1 MGEGSVIASAG
12 ISNVRSGHLRR
23 DAILLA
29 AAVPLF
35 LIAMWVRTP
44 ALPRTAGPRESNG
57 ERVGAAEAANRALAR
72 ALSDTRARLD
82 EKAAAALT
90 APADPGDA
98 FHFLSTRSPAHDG
111 ESVILFEGER
121 PFAWSGEFR
130 NDVEAIRAPL
140 SVTFSPF
147 YLTMNVAASRG
158 TRRAVA
164 SAVVQALPPADRLTE
179 SVESQLAPAQGVES
193 YDFAGPENTRFGQ
206 VVLSDKASPVLRALP
221 HLATA
226 EAVGFGRAS
235 MLRARGAIALMILL
249 VVFLAYA
256 WRVRH
261 ALTRRLL
268 AVLVGLV
275 ITALVPWSS
284 FSNTSRVFDPAYYF
298 SRLGGPLTANA
309 GALFIS
315 SALILMAVYAL
326 IRARPEAHW
335 PRPFALGGGIVTLGV
350 GIPIASNVV
359 RGIGQ
364 PPWGTTPGLWLSWEI
379 PVFLIL
385 FAVLLAAYWMLRM
398 ALGRAGRVNFRDSVI
413 IGSVAAIVALGG
425 LWMTTSRQRMQL
437 AEEDVAALGHVD
449 DYALQLTRRFVA
461 DLGSS
466 PQPRTRS
473 ELLKAYAASDLAAA
487 EYPAVV
493 ASWDQNAKAISDF
506 EVAPTEPDTAAVV
519 NAVLEAVTTKQ
530 PVTRSVLGATGVQ
543 ILAAVSHQ
551 TGGATSVL
559 VLPRTRLLPPNPYAA
574 LLGMSLPSGG
584 DPPYGVALTALSVSS
599 DSAETTADTTAVRWH
614 RTGTE
619 LHGDRLISTSS
630 GTMRAHVEIDLR
642 SLWARGERGVLVLL
656 VDLLLAGLFWLLG
669 ALTEKGFVRW
679 LRVRATKW
687 IYTYHARLTLALFAF
702 FVIPAIAFA
711 IWSYQRLR
719 GDDIQTREVLV
730 QETLRAVAAG
740 NEYEQLPGASR
751 RFDTPFLLYA
761 NGLLDRTSDSV
772 LDALAPTGQTLPPE
786 VQLRLGVAGELSAAA
801 EADLGDGKMLFGY
814 SAALGPAQQRYVLA
828 APARSDDLVLDRRR
842 RDLGMLVLFATAAG
856 ALAALWLSGIA
867 ARRLARDLE
876 LSRIEVARAERV
888 LAWGEMAR
896 QVAHEIKNP
905 LTPIRLGVQHLRRA
919 RSDPRVNF
927 DAVLNDN
934 VKRILAEI
942 DRLDEIARSFSRY
955 GSAPADLTPAEHVD
969 IAAVV
974 KDVVGLEQMG
984 DRKVKW
990 QLRGADRPLWAMA
1003 LKDEMRD
1010 VLLNVFENA
1019 RLAGA
1024 RHVDINLS
1032 EEDRRV
1038 LIETRDDGSGIS
1050 AAIMPRIFEPHF
1062 STRTT
1067 GSGLGLAV
1075 SRRLIEAWGGE
1086 IAITSEEGMGT
1097 RVLILLARSEA

>member
-1 MGEGSVIASAG
+1 M
-12 ISNVRSGHLRR
+12 RR
-23 DAILLA
+23 GAILAL

-44 ALPRTAGPRESNG
+44 ALPRTAGARAESAG
-57 ERVGAAEAANRALAR
+57 ERVGAADAAVRALQR
-72 ALSDTRARLD
+72 ALNDARQQLEERA
-82 EKAAAALT
+82 ENALN
-90 APADPGDA
+90 APPDPANA
-98 FHFLSTRSPAHDG
+98 FDYLSKRSPQHAG
-111 ESVILFEGER
+111 ESVIVFDHDRPLAWAGEI
-121 PFAWSGEFR
+121 R
-130 NDVEAIRAPL
+130 NDIDTLVTPL
-140 SVTFSPF
+140 SVMFSPF
-147 YLTMNVAASRG
+147 YLTMNVTKSRG

-164 SAVVQALPPADRLTE
+164 STVVKAAPPADRLTE
-179 SVESQLAPAQGVES
+179 SVESRVAPVQGVES
-193 YDFAGPENTRFGQ
+193 YDFAGPENSGAGQ
-206 VVLSDKASPVLRALP
+206 AVLSSNGSPLLRALP
-221 HLATA
+221 HLATT
-226 EAVGFGRAS
+226 EEVGFRRAS
-235 MLRARGAIALMILL
+235 MLRARGTIVLVIL
-249 VVFLAYA
+249 VIVFLAYA

-261 ALTRRLL
+261 ALVQRLL
-268 AVLVGLV
+268 AILVAFV

-284 FSNTSRVFDPAYYF
+284 FSNASRIFDPVYYF

-309 GALFIS
+309 GALVIS
-315 SALILMAVYAL
+315 SSLLLMAVYAL
-326 IRARPEAHW
+326 IRAQPETRW
-335 PRPFALGGGIVTLGV
+335 PRALALTGAILTVGI
-350 GIPIASNVV
+350 GIPIASNIV

-379 PVFLIL
+379 PLFLFL

-398 ALGRAGRVNFRDSVI
+398 ALGRTGKVDFTAAVAVGTAAAVI
-413 IGSVAAIVALGG
+413 ALAG
-425 LWMTTSRQRMQL
+425 LWSTTSRQRMQL
-437 AEEDVAALGHVD
+437 AEEDVAALGVVD
-449 DYALQLTRRFVA
+449 DYAQQLTRRFVSE
-461 DLGSS
+461 LGSA
-466 PQPRTRS
+466 PQPRSRA

-487 EYPAVV
+487 EYPATLT
-493 ASWDQNAKAISDF
+493 SWDQSAKPVAEF
-506 EVAPTEPDTAAVV
+506 EVAPTEPDTAAV
-519 NAVLEAVTTKQ
+519 ASAILEALATKE
-530 PVTRSVLGATGVQ
+530 PVTKSVLGTTGVQ
-543 ILAAVSHQ
+543 ILAAVSHP

-559 VLPRTRLLPPNPYAA
+559 VLPRTRLLSQNPYAA
-574 LLGMSLPSGG
+574 LLGMGSPSGG
-584 DPPYGVALTALSVSS
+584 DPPYGVALTDLSVPGSS
-599 DSAETTADTTAVRWH
+599 DSATASADTTRVKWH
-614 RTGTE
+614 RSGAE
-619 LHGDRLISTSS
+619 LHGDRLISTSQ

-642 SLWARGERGVLVLL
+642 SVWVRGERGVLVLL
-656 VDLLLAGLFWLLG
+656 LDLLLAGFFWLLS
-669 ALTEKGFVRW
+669 ALAEKGFVRW
-679 LRVRATKW
+679 LRVRVAKW

-711 IWSYQRLR
+711 VWSYQRLR
-719 GDDIQTREVLV
+719 GDDLQTREVLV

-740 NEYEQLPGASR
+740 NEYEQLPGAAR
-751 RFDTPFLLYA
+751 RFDTPFFLYS
-761 NGLLDRTSDSV
+761 NGLLDRTSDDV
-772 LDALAPTGQTLPPE
+772 LDALAPTGRALPPK
-786 VQLRLGVAGELSAAA
+786 VQVRFAAVGELTAAA
-801 EADLGDGKMLFGY
+801 EASLGEAKMLFGY

-828 APARSDDLVLDRRR
+828 APARNDDFVLDRRR

-927 DAVLNDN
+927 DTVLNDN

-955 GSAPADLTPAEHVD
+955 GSAPADLPPADDVD
-969 IAAVV
+969 VAAVI

-990 QLRGADRPLWAMA
+990 QLSGAERPLWAMA
-1003 LKDEMRD
+1003 RKDEMRD

-1024 RHVDINLS
+1024 RHVEISVSD
-1032 EEDRRV
+1032 EDRRV
-1038 LIETRDDGSGIS
+1038 RIETRDDGSGIP

-1075 SRRLIEAWGGE
+1075 TRRLIEAWGGE
-1086 IAITSEEGMGT
+1086 IAITSEEGKGT